1 MQIKHVL
8 IKVDDQD
15 KALSFY
21 TDVLGFRKNLDL
33 GMGQF
38 RWLTVVS
45 PEGAHGVELVLETNS
60 APPSRAAQKTLYDAK
75 FPAAVLTTDDIAGD
89 YDRLTGRGV
98 HFLSEPTYIGSVT
111 TAFFDDTC
119 GNVINLTQPKT

>member
-1 MQIKHVL
+1 MQIRHVL

-21 TDVLGFRKNLDL
+21 TALLGFRKHLDL
-33 GMGQF
+33 GMGQA

-45 PEGAHGVELVLETNS
+45 PEGADSVELVLETNS
-60 APPSRAAQKTLYDAK
+60 APPSRAAQKMLYDAK
-75 FPAAVLTTDDIAGD
+75 FPAAVLTTNDIAGD

-98 HFLSEPTYIGSVT
+98 HFLGEPTDIGPVT

-119 GNVINLTQPKT
+119 GNVINLSQPKT